1 MAYQSNL
8 MGEFW
13 RGQRQRR
20 LATGTSLT
28 QNEMGGLL
36 RPTLDTEAAM
46 AEAAARREQQQSQ
59 FNQQMDLRKN
69 EVANQRLTG
78 MVGGVTQ
85 AAMLPLAYGAGKS
98 MGWWGTPQGAQT
110 GNTFADNLLRSV
122 LPRGPQQTTT
132 TVSGPPMN
140 LMSPPTTPTA
150 PPPVGGWQNMQ
161 GDPIAPNAGSA
172 GLSPTGPGLVSG
184 PTAQGQIGAAG
195 MQYPAQGINGVQGV
209 APGMQAL
216 EGGSLDAACL
226 SPIAAGGQAAGL
238 YAAQMTAGRAMQPT
252 MNKIGM
258 PMTGKGITY
267 LGLPGAFAGGAYDA
281 INKISSLF

>member
-8 MGEFW
+8 MGDFW

-69 EVANQRLTG
+69 EVANQRLAG
-78 MVGGVTQ
+78 MVGGVGQ
-85 AAMLPLAYGAGKS
+85 MAMLPLAYGAGKS
-98 MGWWGTPQGAQT
+98 MGWWGSNAPPAAAQPAGLLGGQSAVAPAAAGATTAQGGLLSAPLGGTTLPGQA
-110 GNTFADNLLRSV
+110 GGMSLLRDSAA
-122 LPRGPQQTTT
+122 
-132 TVSGPPMN
+132 
-140 LMSPPTTPTA
+140 A
-150 PPPVGGWQNMQ
+150 P
-161 GDPIAPNAGSA
+161 AT
-172 GLSPTGPGLVSG
+172 GLSP
-184 PTAQGQIGAAG
+184 I
-195 MQYPAQGINGVQGV
+195 
-209 APGMQAL
+209 
-216 EGGSLDAACL
+216 D
-226 SPIAAGGQAAGL
+226 AGGQAAGL

-258 PMTGKGITY
+258 PMTGKGFTY
-267 LGLPGAFAGGAYDA
+267 LGAPGAFAGGAYDA
-281 INKISSLF
+281 IHSIIGISKLF